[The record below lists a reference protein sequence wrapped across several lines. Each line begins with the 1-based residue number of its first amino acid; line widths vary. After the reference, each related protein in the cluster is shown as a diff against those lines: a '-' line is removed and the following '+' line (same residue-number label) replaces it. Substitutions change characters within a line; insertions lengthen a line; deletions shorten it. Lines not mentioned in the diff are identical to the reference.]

1 VATAGDVIGGWT
13 LLERLGRGG
22 NGEVWRVSG
31 PDEQPGAIKLLRR
44 QGVDRLARFLAEIRF
59 LLEGTPRQGVMPV
72 LDAQLEG
79 NRPFYV
85 MPVGVALR
93 EHLAGN
99 ADVAQTLN
107 VLAMIG
113 TTLAALAA
121 EGIGHR
127 DLKPE
132 NLFVIDGEPVVGDFG
147 LVAYPD
153 KEPMTRSGRRLGPI
167 DYMAPEMR
175 ADADRAA
182 PEPADVYAFAKT
194 SWVLLTEREL
204 PLPGPHRVDDDSTS
218 LRSYIEH
225 PRLAELDALLAA
237 STRNDPSGRPT
248 MAEVS
253 AELER
258 IIRPAPEEAPMPD
271 VGELAARVSEIAAA
285 ANQAEEARLAPV
297 RAANELLASLN
308 DRYLLP
314 IHLEVL
320 STLGGLSA
328 EHGPGYGFHTLLRP
342 HTAPVGM
349 THNAAFS
356 SVVRSP
362 ILPAPGEVLLCAVG
376 LELVDGTHA
385 HLTAGWGVL
394 ADGDCRVVW
403 VEQRQARLGSAAA
416 ADAVDE
422 LGAGLRRTC
431 PDALA
436 ALAERLRGPAVPLG
450 I

>member
-1 VATAGDVIGGWT
+1 VAAAGDVIAGWT

-31 PDEQPGAIKLLRR
+31 PSEQPGAIKLLRR
-44 QGVDRLARFLAEIRF
+44 QGADRLARFLAEIRF
-59 LLEGTPRQGVMPV
+59 LLEGPPRQGVMPV
-72 LDAQLEG
+72 VDAQLEG
-79 NRPFYV
+79 DHPFYV
-85 MPVGVALR
+85 MPVAVALR
-93 EHLAGN
+93 EHLAGK
-99 ADVAQTLN
+99 ADVAKTLN
-107 VLAMIG
+107 VLAAISR
-113 TTLAALAA
+113 TLAALAA

-147 LVAYPD
+147 LVAYPE

-175 ADADRAA
+175 ADADSAA
-182 PEPADVYAFAKT
+182 PEPADAYAFAKT

-237 STRNDPSGRPT
+237 STRNDPTGRPT

-253 AELER
+253 TELER
-258 IIRPAPEEAPMPD
+258 ITGPVPEEAQMPD
-271 VGELAARVSEIAAA
+271 VSELAARVSELAAA
-285 ANQAEEARLAPV
+285 ANRAEEARLAPV
-297 RAANELLASLN
+297 RAAEALLALLN

-314 IHLEVL
+314 FHLEVL
-320 STLGGLSA
+320 SSLSGLRA

-349 THNAAFS
+349 THNFAFS
-356 SVVRSP
+356 SVVKSP
-362 ILPAPGEVLLCAVG
+362 ILPAPGEVLLCAIG
-376 LELVDGTHA
+376 LELV
-385 HLTAGWGVL
+385 TAGWGVL
-394 ADGDCRVVW
+394 TGGECRVVW

-422 LGAGLRRTC
+422 LGAGLWRTSA
-431 PDALA
+431 DALA
-436 ALAERLRGPAVPLG
+436 ALAERLR
-450 I
+450 